1 MPTDFNE
8 RQQEKKISK
17 NTVAIVALIAI
28 GIIILVF
35 SVKVGLHYYKI
46 NKIENYA
53 KNAGLT
59 NVSVNVDEYDIRIRC
74 ENFKEVSWDML
85 MTMDRNITDTLK
97 DLNTLYI
104 TDAFNY
110 RILKSYNKI
119 IAINHDTKIEYNGEW
134 GSCKN
139 IDLDAEKKSRE
150 DSSKILQESLDKMMD
165 EAISNST
172 CCICGKQATERID
185 KDYYC
190 TKHYNE
196 AAEWYIKKAAQKL
209 VDGE

>member
-1 MPTDFNE
+1 MSTDFNE
-8 RQQEKKISK
+8 RQRIKKISK

-74 ENFKEVSWDML
+74 ENFKEVPWDML

-104 TDAFNY
+104 TDTFNY

-119 IAINHDTKIEYNGEW
+119 IATNHDTKIEYNGEW
-134 GSCKN
+134 VSCKN
-139 IDLDAEKKSRE
+139 IDLDDEKKSKE
-150 DSSKILQESLDKMMD
+150 DSSKMLQESLDKMMD
-165 EAISNST
+165 EAVSNST
-172 CCICGKQATERID
+172 CCICGKQATKRID
-185 KDYYC
+185 EDYYC
-190 TKHYNE
+190 TKHYND

-209 VDGE
+209 VDGQ

>member
-1 MPTDFNE
+1 MSTDFNE
-8 RQQEKKISK
+8 RQREKKISK

-74 ENFKEVSWDML
+74 ENFKEVPWDML

-104 TDAFNY
+104 TDTFNY

-119 IAINHDTKIEYNGEW
+119 IATNHDTKIEYNGEW
-134 GSCKN
+134 VS
-139 IDLDAEKKSRE
+139 
-150 DSSKILQESLDKMMD
+150 
-165 EAISNST
+165 
-172 CCICGKQATERID
+172 
-185 KDYYC
+185 
-190 TKHYNE
+190 
-196 AAEWYIKKAAQKL
+196 
-209 VDGE
+209 